1 MRANSRQRLIAE
13 MRAHLER
20 DSFLRVEILFVLCV
34 AGSIAFLTSA
44 FTLWAGLTSMA
55 VRYAL
60 AVLSG
65 YGGFLVMLRAWL
77 EYRQGIWDE
86 RLAGS
91 ERMSDFNPGP
101 PDFFPDFPGGGDSPR
116 FFLDLDDLWWLVLL
130 ICALLGA
137 LLTIGYVIYDAP
149 QLLAEVALD
158 AGLVSA
164 MYQRIRHEPQQHWS
178 RAALRRTWIP
188 ATVLIFFMS
197 IAGYAM
203 GHLVPHARSIGDVL
217 RAVMRG

>member
-1 MRANSRQRLIAE
+1 MRANSRQQRIAE
-13 MRAHLER
+13 VRAHLER
-20 DSFLRVEILFVLCV
+20 DSFLRVELLFVLCV
-34 AGSIAFLTSA
+34 AGGIAFLTSA
-44 FTLWAGLTSMA
+44 YTLWAGLTSMA

-65 YGGFLVMLRAWL
+65 YGGFLLMLRAWL

-86 RLAGS
+86 RLAGTES
-91 ERMSDFNPGP
+91 MSDFTPGP
-101 PDFFPDFPGGGDSPR
+101 LDFFPDVGGDSPR

-130 ICALLGA
+130 ICAMLGA
-137 LLTIGYVIYDAP
+137 LITIGYVIYDAP

-164 MYQRIRHEPQQHWS
+164 IYHRIRHEPQQHWS

-188 ATVLIFFMS
+188 ATFLIFFMS

-203 GHLVPHARSIGDVL
+203 EHLVPHARSVGDVL
-217 RAVMRG
+217 RAALRG

>member
-1 MRANSRQRLIAE
+1 MRANSRQRLIEE

-55 VRYAL
+55 MRYAL

-91 ERMSDFNPGP
+91 ENMADFTPGP
-101 PDFFPDFPGGGDSPR
+101 PDFFLDGGGDSPR
-116 FFLDLDDLWWLVLL
+116 FFFLDLDDLWWLVLL

-137 LLTIGYVIYDAP
+137 LITIGYVIYDAP

-164 MYQRIRHEPQQHWS
+164 MYHRIRQEPQPHWS

-188 ATVLIFFMS
+188 ATILIFFMS

-203 GHLVPHARSIGDVL
+203 EHLVPHARSIGDVL
-217 RAVMRG
+217 RAALRG